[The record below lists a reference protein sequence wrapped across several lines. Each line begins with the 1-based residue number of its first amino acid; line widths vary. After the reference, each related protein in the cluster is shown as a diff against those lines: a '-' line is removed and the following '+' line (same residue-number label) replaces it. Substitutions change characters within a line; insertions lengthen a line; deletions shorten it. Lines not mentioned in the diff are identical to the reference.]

1 MFKIFSSNEN
11 HAICIFR
18 LVESFLHS
26 VRHYVLGFTLLL
38 LFVTFYFG
46 SAVPLNCLM
55 NRIGIEEYF
64 FTICIILFIHPFM
77 NLATF
82 GLPGNSISM
91 HRRPIIFYCFIGSN
105 RLSKFEKILKLETR
119 SFGND

>member
-1 MFKIFSSNEN
+1 MFKIFSSKEN
-11 HAICIFR
+11 HAIGIFR

-38 LFVTFYFG
+38 LFVTFYFW

-64 FTICIILFIHPFM
+64 FYDLHY
-77 NLATF
+77 TF
-82 GLPGNSISM
+82 YTPVYELGDIWPSWQQYLDAQ
-91 HRRPIIFYCFIGSN
+91 
-105 RLSKFEKILKLETR
+105 ETYYLLLLYR
-119 SFGND
+119 